1 MPLAGQIFDKE
12 ARKLRF
18 SRRLFR
24 FFLILLILV
33 VGAGTV
39 VFMMSKPP
47 AEFPTG
53 QLIEIPEG
61 TSVIKAGKMLE
72 EMHVVKSAAVFQT
85 LVIILSGDKGIRAG
99 YYIFDSPQSVI
110 TIADKL
116 SFGRYGIDRVKVTL
130 PEGAS
135 SMEMAKI
142 LGTAMPLLDKSAFIE
157 EGMEFEGHLFP
168 ETYYFFETAT
178 ASKIA
183 LTMRNEFNTKLEP
196 YLEEIAKSGHT
207 EKEIITMAS
216 IIEKESN
223 GKDDD
228 RRMISGILW
237 NRISRGMRLQV
248 DATYLY
254 TLEKRDRNN
263 LTTSDIKNDDSPY
276 NTYKNDGLPPGPIG
290 NPGLKSILAAL
301 RPTKNDYVFYL
312 HDRNGTPHYAKTY
325 AQHQANIA
333 TYLK

>member
-1 MPLAGQIFDKE
+1 MPLVGPLITKSDFRA
-12 ARKLRF
+12 RF
-18 SRRLFR
+18 SNRLFR
-24 FFLILLILV
+24 FFLIILV
-33 VGAGTV
+33 LFVGASIALY
-39 VFMMSKPP
+39 FMSKAPE
-47 AEFPTG
+47 EFPVG
-53 QLIEIPEG
+53 VLIEIPEG
-61 TSVIKAGKMLE
+61 TSVIKAGQMLE
-72 EMHVVKSAAVFQT
+72 EQKIVKSAVVFQT

-116 SFGRYGIDRVKVTL
+116 SFGRYGISRKKVTL

-142 LGTAMPLLDKSAFIE
+142 LGEALPLLDKSEFIE
-157 EGMEFEGHLFP
+157 IGMEFEGHLFP

-183 LTMRNEFNTKLEP
+183 LTLRNEFNTKLEP

-207 EKEIITMAS
+207 EKEILTMAS

-223 GKDDD
+223 GKEDD

-237 NRISRGMRLQV
+237 NRISKGMALQV

-263 LTTSDIKNDDSPY
+263 LTT
-276 NTYKNDGLPPGPIG
+276 
-290 NPGLKSILAAL
+290 
-301 RPTKNDYVFYL
+301 
-312 HDRNGTPHYAKTY
+312 
-325 AQHQANIA
+325 
-333 TYLK
+333 

>member
-1 MPLAGQIFDKE
+1 MPLVGPLITKSDFRA
-12 ARKLRF
+12 RF
-18 SRRLFR
+18 SNRLFR
-24 FFLILLILV
+24 FFLIILIIF
-33 VGAGTV
+33 VGASV
-39 VFMMSKPP
+39 ALYFMSKAPE
-47 AEFPTG
+47 EFPVG
-53 QLIEIPEG
+53 VLIEIPEG
-61 TSVIKAGKMLE
+61 TSVIKAGQMLE
-72 EMHVVKSAAVFQT
+72 EQKIVKSAVVFQT

-116 SFGRYGIDRVKVTL
+116 SFGRYGISRKKVTL
-130 PEGAS
+130 PEGSS

-142 LGTAMPLLDKSAFIE
+142 LGEALPLLDKSEFIE
-157 EGMEFEGHLFP
+157 IGMEYEGHLFP

-183 LTMRNEFNTKLEP
+183 LTLRNEFNTKLEP

-207 EKEIITMAS
+207 EKEILTMAS

-223 GKDDD
+223 GKEDD

-237 NRISRGMRLQV
+237 NRISKGMALQV

-263 LTTSDIKNDDSPY
+263 LTTSDIKNDTSPY
-276 NTYKNDGLPPGPIG
+276 NTYKNVGLPPGPIG

-301 RPTKNDYVFYL
+301 RPTKSNYIFYI
-312 HDRNGTPHYAKTY
+312 HDRNGTPHYAVTY

-333 TYLK
+333 SYLR